1 MKLCTIFIIVWFTCG
16 FSLTMFAQKVE
27 RVEPL
32 CWWTGMRTELQLMLY
47 GQNLKDAGVKVLQ
60 PGMTVKTI
68 HNAESPNY
76 LFVDMAVEKAGN
88 YTIEITQGRKK
99 TEVNYEIHN
108 RRPGSES
115 RVGLTLADVIYLI
128 MPDRFANGDTNND
141 IVKGSTQ
148 MLDRNGLESRHGGDI
163 QGIIDHWIIWQTW
176 E

>member
-1 MKLCTIFIIVWFTCG
+1 MYYFHHSMVYVRIFSDHVCTKSRAGRTALLVG
-16 FSLTMFAQKVE
+16 QA
-27 RVEPL
+27 
-32 CWWTGMRTELQLMLY
+32 MRTELQLMLY

-60 PGMTVKTI
+60 PGMTVKTV
-68 HNAESPNY
+68 HNAESSNY

-88 YTIEITQGRKK
+88 YTIEITQGHKK

-128 MPDRFANGDTNND
+128 MPDRFANGDTSND

-148 MLDRNGLESRHGGDI
+148 MLDRNGI
-163 QGIIDHWIIWQTW
+163 GIPAWR
-176 E
+176 